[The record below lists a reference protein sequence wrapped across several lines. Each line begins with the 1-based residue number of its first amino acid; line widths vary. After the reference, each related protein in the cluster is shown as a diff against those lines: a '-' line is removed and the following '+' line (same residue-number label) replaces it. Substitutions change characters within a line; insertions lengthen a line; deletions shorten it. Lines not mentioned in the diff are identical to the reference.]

1 MLHDRVVEL
10 ESVVARQR
18 AELEEMSRL
27 HMPTAATATA
37 KSLLYIADP
46 CATATAAYVRLH
58 VAPKGLDRLWS
69 LLADE
74 GSHVALYTRVE
85 SDTAS
90 MQSIYK
96 VADRLPES
104 DCVTVQLL
112 IQFDRTLVVSA
123 FCANVLCKCP
133 GLAEHLIPLETN
145 CGCSGANA
153 NAKAVLAQPIP
164 GALVTEQG
172 YTDKLFVY
180 YHYQLLGK
188 VPAATAAAAAAAAG
202 SPPLYHL
209 LMTMDPET
217 VLPWYE
223 VSKDEHGVRHA
234 LPFIRLPMH
243 VGTQH
248 VPTFLPVVP
257 KQAGT
262 LEPLSCR

>member
-1 MLHDRVVEL
+1 
-10 ESVVARQR
+10 
-18 AELEEMSRL
+18 
-27 HMPTAATATA
+27 
-37 KSLLYIADP
+37 
-46 CATATAAYVRLH
+46 
-58 VAPKGLDRLWS
+58 
-69 LLADE
+69 
-74 GSHVALYTRVE
+74 
-85 SDTAS
+85 

-145 CGCSGANA
+145 CGCSAENANA

-188 VPAATAAAAAAAAG
+188 VPAAAAAATAG
-202 SPPLYHL
+202 SLPLYQL
-209 LMTMDPET
+209 LMTIDPET

-234 LPFIRLPMH
+234 LPFIRLPM
-243 VGTQH
+243 QH
-248 VPTFLPVVP
+248 VPTFIPVVP

-262 LEPLSCR
+262 LETLSCR